1 MPTPT
6 HPYPRRTRTI
16 CVGIDQDAY
25 RLLIAMVPPSHVGMG
40 QLISEWVR
48 KEARER
54 VQRAQWVQALQRQA
68 DATALGPDGEHGL
81 D

>member
-25 RLLIAMVPPSHVGMG
+25 ALLTAMVPPSHVGMG

-54 VQRAQWVQALQRQA
+54 LERPRQLAQLRQTEA
-68 DATALGPDGEHGL
+68 ASRALG
-81 D
+81 